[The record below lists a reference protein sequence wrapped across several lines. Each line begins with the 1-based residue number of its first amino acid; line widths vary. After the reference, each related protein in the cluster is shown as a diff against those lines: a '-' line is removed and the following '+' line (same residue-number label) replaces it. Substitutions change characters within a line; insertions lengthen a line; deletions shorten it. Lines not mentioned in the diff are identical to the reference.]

1 MKSSVPKLVT
11 IAVLTLITVVFWVFF
26 GAYRALMKVPQLDV
40 DEKILEPVNPTL
52 DTNTLIR
59 LESRIFIPEGE
70 IEQLVGQVEAQIPS
84 PSPTPTASATPL
96 PTFGPTATPSA
107 TPTPTAGGGPTP

>member
-11 IAVLTLITVVFWVFF
+11 IAVLTLITIVFWAFF
-26 GAYRALMKVPQLDV
+26 GAYRALTKVPQLDF
-40 DEKILEPVNPTL
+40 DENILEPVDPTL
-52 DTNTLIR
+52 DTKTLTR
-59 LESRIFIPEGE
+59 LESRIFISDGE
-70 IEQLVGQVEAQIPS
+70 IEQLVGQIEAQT